1 MYGATE
7 RLLRLAMTAEV
18 MVGCVRKA
26 DIRLF
31 MSSPSAFCE
40 VWSDNL
46 NTIANL
52 VADVSIMID
61 SISAANTRRKLIVSV
76 VYDVERHISKHLRC
90 FFFEDIP
97 GG

>member
-1 MYGATE
+1 
-7 RLLRLAMTAEV
+7 MTAEV

-31 MSSPSAFCE
+31 MSSPTALCE
-40 VWSDNL
+40 VWSGNL

-61 SISAANTRRKLIVSV
+61 CKSLTNIRRKLIVSIV
-76 VYDVERHISKHLRC
+76 
-90 FFFEDIP
+90 
-97 GG
+97 